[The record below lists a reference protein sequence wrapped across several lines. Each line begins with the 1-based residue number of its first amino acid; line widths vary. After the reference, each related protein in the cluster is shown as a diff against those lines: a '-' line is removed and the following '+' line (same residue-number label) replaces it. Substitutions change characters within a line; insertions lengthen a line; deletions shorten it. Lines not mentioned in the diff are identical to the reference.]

1 MAKVL
6 VVGGA
11 GYIGSQTS
19 KHLQNQNHEIF
30 IFDNF
35 STGFRSL
42 AKFGEIIA
50 GDICDESAIGACVE
64 KIQPDVV
71 MHFAANA
78 LVGES
83 VANPAK
89 YYRNNVVG
97 TLNLLNAICEHRS
110 LARVIFSST
119 CAVYGE
125 PQSELSEEHRLV
137 PVNPYGESK
146 RVMEEAFHYYG
157 KAYGIRTICLR
168 YFNAAG
174 ADHDGEIGELHDP
187 ETHLIPRLLL
197 KLLGRLPEKDQLM
210 IWGDD
215 YDTPDGTC
223 IRDYVHVEDI
233 AKAHRLAME
242 KLLSGGE
249 SSVYNLGTARGY
261 SVREVIAA
269 VEKITNEKLELPTG
283 PRRPGDPAKLVA
295 SYGKVKSELGW
306 EPEYDLKVIVET
318 AWAWLKTQ
326 RDADK

>member
-11 GYIGSQTS
+11 GYIGSQTA
-19 KHLQNQNHEIF
+19 KHLQQHQHEIF
-30 IFDNF
+30 VFDNF
-35 STGFRSL
+35 STGFRDL
-42 AKFGEIIA
+42 VKFGELIE
-50 GDICDESAIGACVE
+50 GDICEPDSINSAVAKV
-64 KIQPDVV
+64 QPDVV

-110 LARVIFSST
+110 RAAIIFSST

-125 PQSELSEEHRLV
+125 PQGPLHEEHPLA

-146 RVMEEAFHYYG
+146 RVMEEAFRYYG
-157 KAYGIRTICLR
+157 EAYGMRTICLR

-174 ADHDGEIGELHDP
+174 ADREGQIGELHDP

-197 KLLGRLPEKDQLM
+197 KLAGKLPSKDQLM

-242 KLLSGGE
+242 KLLNGG
-249 SSVYNLGTARGY
+249 SSAIYNLGTGRGY
-261 SVREVIAA
+261 SVREIIAE
-269 VEKITNEKLELPTG
+269 VEKITGGSLDLPIG

-295 SYGKVKSELGW
+295 SYERAKSDLGW
-306 EPEYDLKVIVET
+306 EPEIDLKTIVET
-318 AWAWLKTQ
+318 AWAWTQ
-326 RDADK
+326 SQGESS